1 MSVPPSPFKLR
12 HRILTRYG
20 EADMQSVIFNARYLD
35 YADLA
40 ISVYWKRMGMDLFG
54 DTMLSFHVANANID
68 FKQPIRPF
76 ELIDLCCVTER
87 IGTTSLTTL
96 IELRSA
102 ADGGEGDLRASIR
115 IVHVS
120 VDMETHRPRAISD
133 DVKQLVSD
141 FDNRAEVLL
150 TGERD

>member
-1 MSVPPSPFKLR
+1 MPPSPFKLR

-20 EADMQSVIFNARYLD
+20 EADMQAVIFNARYLD

-40 ISVYWKRMGMDLFG
+40 ISVYWKQAGMTLFG
-54 DTMLSFHVANANID
+54 DDMLSFHVVNASID
-68 FKQPIRPF
+68 FKQPIRPD

-102 ADGGEGDLRASIR
+102 DEEGEGDLRASIR

-120 VDMETHRPRAISD
+120 VDLATHRPRPVSD
-133 DVKQLVSD
+133 DIRKVLTE
-141 FDNRAEVLL
+141 FDERDEVLL
-150 TGERD
+150 TGERA

>member
-1 MSVPPSPFKLR
+1 MPPSPFKLR

-20 EADMQSVIFNARYLD
+20 ESDMQAVIFNARYLD

-40 ISVYWKRMGMDLFG
+40 ISVYWKRLGMDLFG

-68 FKQPIRPF
+68 FKKPIQPF

-96 IELRSA
+96 IELRGA
-102 ADGGEGDLRASIR
+102 AEEGEGDLRAAIR

-120 VDMETHRPRAISD
+120 VDMETHRPRAIAD
-133 DVKQLVSD
+133 EVKQLLHD
-141 FDNRAEVLL
+141 FDNRIDVLL